1 MSNVISL
8 RNTGGFTRMDN
19 DLYEALIGADL
30 SGRELR
36 VALAIHRLTAGFN
49 RDSVKVAALY
59 IAKMMYGEGEA
70 EKERAN
76 VSRAINSLIRQRVLY
91 REGGSRDPLTFLPVS
106 EWKIETKYTVLKS
119 THCVEKA
126 PSSVSKVTHIKDRK
140 DNLVPSELVA
150 AAAPTQV
157 DVFELQ
163 GEQPELVGQQ
173 PVIEGELVESDEPA
187 AGAGES
193 AERIPYAKIQSI
205 YNRVTK
211 GVFTKCIS
219 LSDKRKRNIRRC
231 WNMKLDGHYPFR
243 RSEFWEG
250 YFADCLMDPHWR
262 GENDRNWK
270 AHLEFLTREENVL
283 RVLEGE

>member
-19 DLYEALIGADL
+19 DLYEALISADL

-59 IAKMMYGEGEA
+59 IAKMMYGEDEA

-106 EWKIETKYTVLKS
+106 EWKIEQKSTVLKS

-126 PSSVSKVTHIKDRK
+126 PASVSKVTHIKDRK

-150 AAAPTQV
+150 AAAPTPV
-157 DVFELQ
+157 EVVEAQ
-163 GEQPELVGQQ
+163 GEQPTPIPDQ
-173 PVIEGELVESDEPA
+173 PDAQP
-187 AGAGES
+187 
-193 AERIPYAKIQSI
+193 ERIPFQKIADLYNKICGQSLPQCLKL
-205 YNRVTK
+205 NEE
-211 GVFTKCIS
+211 
-219 LSDKRKRNIRRC
+219 RKRNIRKC
-231 WNMKLDGHYPFR
+231 WNLKFNGGFPFR
-243 RSEFWEG
+243 KGEFWEG
-250 YFADCLMDPHWR
+250 YFNDCLTNRHWL
-262 GENDRNWK
+262 GHNDREWR
-270 AHLEFLTREENVL
+270 ADIEFLTREKTVL
-283 RVLEGE
+283 KVLEGA